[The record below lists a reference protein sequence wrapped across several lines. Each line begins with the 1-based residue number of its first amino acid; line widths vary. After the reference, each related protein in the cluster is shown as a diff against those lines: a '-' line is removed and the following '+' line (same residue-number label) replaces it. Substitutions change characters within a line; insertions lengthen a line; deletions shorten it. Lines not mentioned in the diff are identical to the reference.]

1 MFKLRIATIV
11 TTLVLMFVLIPS
23 SNVLAQED
31 YNANH
36 DFITCP
42 VIVEGVYYEAEEM
55 TSFNGQILHFVYS
68 KDGELYAFE
77 SMSGVKKF
85 MFDEYEYV
93 WPEDSDSK
101 SIDRVCNYY
110 YVDIF
115 QGGVYLPLDAG
126 GIYNL
131 TDYECNDV
139 EDDWNDCIS
148 SAYTVVV
155 ATAYEHINRG
165 GDSITMAPGDWNVI
179 LGWNDIISCIEVNAS

>member
-1 MFKLRIATIV
+1 MYKLKIATIV
-11 TTLVLMFVLIPS
+11 TALALMFVLIPG

-31 YNANH
+31 SNVNF

-93 WPEDSDSK
+93 WPEDSNSK
-101 SIDRVCNYY
+101 SIDSLLNYY

-115 QGGVYLPLDAG
+115 QGGEYLPLEAG
-126 GIYNL
+126 GTYNL
-131 TDYECNDV
+131 TDYERNDG

-148 SAYTVVV
+148 SAHTVVV
-155 ATAYEHINRG
+155 ATAYEHINKG
-165 GDSITMAPGDWNVI
+165 GSSITMAPGDWNVI
-179 LGWNDIISCIEVNAS
+179 LGFNDIISCFEVNAS